1 MRYLDNYFQNKV
13 LSRKPIP
20 DLDWPARS
28 PDLNPCDFC
37 LWGYLKR
44 KVYRPLPA
52 NLDKLEANIRR
63 EVAELDLD
71 MMRRAILDMKN
82 RANLC
87 IAKNGAHF
95 EKGD

>member
-1 MRYLDNYFQNKV
+1 M
-13 LSRKPIP
+13 LSRKPIRG
-20 DLDWPARS
+20 LDWPAWS
-28 PDLNPCDFC
+28 PDLNPCEFC
-37 LWGYLKR
+37 LWGYLKS

-52 NLDKLEANIRR
+52 NLGELEANIRR
-63 EVAELDLD
+63 EVAELDPD
-71 MMRRAILDMKN
+71 MMRRAILDKK